1 MKNIKVVAFDC
12 DGVLFDTK
20 KANMAYYNR
29 VLNHFDMPDMTK
41 EQFDFIQMHTVD
53 QSLAYL
59 FEDKATLE
67 AAQIYRKNMNYI
79 PFLKFMEIE
88 PYLKP
93 LLRKLRPDFKTAIA
107 TNRTD
112 TMDRVLIEHDLKE
125 CFDLVV
131 TAFDVK
137 RPKPDP
143 EPLVKIIE
151 YFSIEP
157 QHMIYIGDSRLDE
170 SAAKSAGA
178 VMVAYKNRFLSA
190 DFYIESLKEI
200 EDILSI
206 GNIQNGDKDR
216 MITPVSHP

>member
-20 KANMAYYNR
+20 KSNMAYYNQ
-29 VLNHFDMPDMTK
+29 VLNHFDMPAMTK
-41 EQFDFIQMHTVD
+41 EQFDFIHMHTVGE
-53 QSLAYL
+53 SLAYL

-67 AAQIYRKNMNYI
+67 AAQTYRKNISYI

-93 LLRKLRPDFKTAIA
+93 LLKKLRPDFKTAIA

-125 CFDLVV
+125 YFDLVV
-131 TAFDVK
+131 TASDVK

-151 YFSIEP
+151 YFSLKP
-157 QHMIYIGDSRLDE
+157 QHMIYVGDSKLDE

-190 DFYIESLKEI
+190 DFHIESLKEL

-206 GNIQNGDKDR
+206 GNLQNGDKDR
-216 MITPVSHP
+216 MITQVLPP

>member
-1 MKNIKVVAFDC
+1 MNTIKVVAFDC

-29 VLNHFDMPDMTK
+29 VLNEFGMPVMTK
-41 EQFDFIQMHTVD
+41 EQFDFTHMHTVD

-59 FEDKATLE
+59 FADKATLE
-67 AAQIYRKNMNYI
+67 AAQTFRKNISYI

-88 PYLKP
+88 PHLKP
-93 LLRKLRPDFKTAIA
+93 LLKKLRPGFKTAIA

-112 TMDRVLIEHDLKE
+112 TMDRVLIEHGLTE
-125 CFDLVV
+125 LFDLVV
-131 TAFDVK
+131 TASDVK

-151 YFSIEP
+151 YFGLDP
-157 QHMIYIGDSRLDE
+157 QHMIYVGDSKLDE
-170 SAAKSAGA
+170 SAAKSAGV
-178 VMVAYKNRFLSA
+178 VMIAYKNRFLSA
-190 DFYIESLKEI
+190 DFHIESLREI

-206 GNIQNGDKDR
+206 GNKEYGRIK
-216 MITPVSHP
+216 

>member
-1 MKNIKVVAFDC
+1 MNNIKVVAFDC

-29 VLNHFDMPDMTK
+29 VLNQFDMPAMTK
-41 EQFDFIQMHTVD
+41 EQFDFTQMHTVN

-59 FEDKATLE
+59 FDDKATLE
-67 AAQIYRKNMNYI
+67 AAQAFRKNISYI

-88 PYLKP
+88 PHLKP
-93 LLRKLRPDFKTAIA
+93 LLKKLRPDFKTAIA

-112 TMDRVLIEHDLKE
+112 TMDRVLTEHGLTE
-125 CFDLVV
+125 LFDLVV
-131 TAFDVK
+131 TASDVK

-151 YFSIEP
+151 YFGLDP
-157 QHMIYIGDSRLDE
+157 QHMIYVGDSKLDE
-170 SAAKSAGA
+170 SAAKSAGV
-178 VMVAYKNRFLSA
+178 VMIAYKNRFLSA
-190 DFYIESLKEI
+190 DFHIESLKEI

-206 GNIQNGDKDR
+206 GNGEHVRKK
-216 MITPVSHP
+216 

>member
-1 MKNIKVVAFDC
+1 MNTIKVVAFDC

-29 VLNHFDMPDMTK
+29 VLNEFGMPVMTK
-41 EQFDFIQMHTVD
+41 EQFDFTHMHTVD

-59 FEDKATLE
+59 FEDKAALE
-67 AAQIYRKNMNYI
+67 AAQTFRKNISYI

-88 PYLKP
+88 PHLKP
-93 LLRKLRPDFKTAIA
+93 LLKKLRPGFKTAIA

-112 TMDRVLIEHDLKE
+112 TMDRVLIEHGLTE
-125 CFDLVV
+125 LFDLVV
-131 TAFDVK
+131 TASDVK

-151 YFSIEP
+151 YFGLDP
-157 QHMIYIGDSRLDE
+157 QHMIYVGDSKLDE
-170 SAAKSAGA
+170 SAAKSAG
-178 VMVAYKNRFLSA
+178 VFMIAYKNRFLSA
-190 DFYIESLKEI
+190 DFHIESLKEI

-206 GNIQNGDKDR
+206 GNREHGRKK
-216 MITPVSHP
+216 

>member
-1 MKNIKVVAFDC
+1 MNNIKVVAFDC

-29 VLNHFDMPDMTK
+29 VLNQFGMPDMTK
-41 EQFDFIQMHTVD
+41 EQFDFTHMHTVD

-59 FEDKATLE
+59 FDDKATLE
-67 AAQIYRKNMNYI
+67 AAQTFRKNISYI

-88 PYLKP
+88 PHLKP
-93 LLRKLRPDFKTAIA
+93 LLKKLRPDFKTAIA

-112 TMDRVLIEHDLKE
+112 TMDRVLIEHDLTE
-125 CFDLVV
+125 FFDFVV
-131 TAFDVK
+131 TASDVK

-151 YFSIEP
+151 YFGLKP
-157 QHMIYIGDSRLDE
+157 QHMIYVGDSKLDE
-170 SAAKSAGA
+170 SAAKSAGV
-178 VMVAYKNRFLSA
+178 VMVAYKNRSLSA
-190 DFYIESLKEI
+190 DFHIESLKEI

-206 GNIQNGDKDR
+206 GNKEKKKKK
-216 MITPVSHP
+216 

>member
-20 KANMAYYNR
+20 KANMAYYNQ
-29 VLNHFDMPDMTK
+29 VLNHFDMSAMTK

-67 AAQIYRKNMNYI
+67 AAQTYRKNISYI

-93 LLRKLRPDFKTAIA
+93 ILKKLRPDFKTAIA

-112 TMDRVLIEHDLKE
+112 TMDRVLIEHDLKKY
-125 CFDLVV
+125 FDLVV
-131 TAFDVK
+131 TASDVK

-151 YFSIEP
+151 YFNLKP
-157 QHMIYIGDSRLDE
+157 QHMIYVGDSKLDE

-178 VMVAYKNRFLSA
+178 VMVAYKNRLLSA
-190 DFYIESLKEI
+190 DFHIESLKEL
-200 EDILSI
+200 EGILSI
-206 GNIQNGDKDR
+206 GNMKNGHKDR
-216 MITPVSHP
+216 MLNQVSHP

>member
-12 DGVLFDTK
+12 DGVLFDTE
-20 KANMAYYNR
+20 KANKAYYNQ
-29 VLNHFDMPDMTK
+29 VLNQFGLPVMTK
-41 EQFDFIQMHTVD
+41 EQFVFTQMNTVD

-59 FEDKATLE
+59 FEDKTILG
-67 AAQIYRKNMNYI
+67 AAQTFRKNMSYI

-93 LLRKLRPDFKTAIA
+93 LLEKLRPAFKTAIA

-112 TMDRVLIEHDLKE
+112 TMDRVLIEHDLTE
-125 CFDLVV
+125 LFDLVV
-131 TAFDVK
+131 TASDVK

-151 YFSIEP
+151 YFGLKP
-157 QHMIYIGDSRLDE
+157 RQMIYIGDSELDE
-170 SAAKSAGA
+170 LAAKSAGV
-178 VMVAYKNRFLSA
+178 VMVAYKNRSLSA
-190 DFYIESLKEI
+190 DFHIESLKEL

-206 GNIQNGDKDR
+206 DNIEHGEKDKTL
-216 MITPVSHP
+216 IS

>member
-1 MKNIKVVAFDC
+1 MNNIKVVAFDC

-29 VLNHFDMPDMTK
+29 VLNQFGMPDMTK
-41 EQFDFIQMHTVD
+41 EQFDFTHMHTVD

-59 FEDKATLE
+59 FEDKATLD
-67 AAQIYRKNMNYI
+67 AAQSFRKNLSYI

-88 PYLKP
+88 PHLQP
-93 LLRKLRPDFKTAIA
+93 LLKKLRPDFKTAIA

-112 TMDRVLIEHDLKE
+112 TMDRVLIEHGLTE
-125 CFDLVV
+125 FFDFVV
-131 TAFDVK
+131 TASDVK

-151 YFSIEP
+151 YFGLKP
-157 QHMIYIGDSRLDE
+157 QHMIYVGDSKLDE
-170 SAAKSAGA
+170 SAAKSAGV
-178 VMVAYKNRFLSA
+178 VMVAYRNKFLSA
-190 DFYIESLKEI
+190 DFHIESLKEI

-206 GNIQNGDKDR
+206 GNKEHGRKK
-216 MITPVSHP
+216 